1 MENKFW
7 IQDFSVLFK
16 DNNWLKFVPTSKMSN
31 IEKLNSM
38 ARYFLY
44 LGVILY
50 FFKNDKKY
58 LILGLMGVVFTIYL
72 YKNKEVESFTE
83 TCTKPTYDN
92 PYMNVLVNEY
102 NDDKPPP
109 CKLDTLEKKEDFNE
123 KKNFNL
129 YKNVSDIFER
139 ENFER
144 HFTVPT
150 TDYINNQT
158 EFAKWL
164 YSNDT
169 VCKEDLNRCINNDL
183 RRN

>member
-83 TCTKPTYDN
+83 TCTKQTYDN

-102 NDDKPPP
+102 ND
-109 CKLDTLEKKEDFNE
+109 KK
-123 KKNFNL
+123 
-129 YKNVSDIFER
+129 SR
-139 ENFER
+139 EL
-144 HFTVPT
+144 
-150 TDYINNQT
+150 I
-158 EFAKWL
+158 
-164 YSNDT
+164 
-169 VCKEDLNRCINNDL
+169 
-183 RRN
+183 

>member
-7 IQDFSVLFK
+7 TQNFSILFK
-16 DNNWLKFVPTSKMSN
+16 NNNWLKFIPTNKMNN

-58 LILGLMGVVFTIYL
+58 LILGLMGMVFTIYL
-72 YKNKEVESFTE
+72 YKNNYKENFNDN
-83 TCTKPTYDN
+83 CTKPTQNN
-92 PYMNVLVNEY
+92 PFMNVLVNEY
-102 NDDKPPP
+102 NDDKSAP
-109 CKLDTLEKKEDFNE
+109 CKLDTPEKIEDFNQ

-150 TDYINNQT
+150 KDYINNQT

-169 VCKEDLNRCINNDL
+169 LCKEDLNKCINNDL

>member
-7 IQDFSVLFK
+7 TQDFSVLFK
-16 DNNWLKFVPTSKMSN
+16 NNNWLKFVPTNKMGN

-58 LILGLMGVVFTIYL
+58 LILGLMGMVFTIYL
-72 YKNKEVESFTE
+72 FKNKEVESFTE

-102 NDDKPPP
+102 NDDKLPP
-109 CKLDTLEKKEDFNE
+109 CKLDTAEKKEDFNQ

-129 YKNVSDIFER
+129 YKDVSDIFER

>member
-1 MENKFW
+1 M
-7 IQDFSVLFK
+7 
-16 DNNWLKFVPTSKMSN
+16 
-31 IEKLNSM
+31 
-38 ARYFLY
+38 
-44 LGVILY
+44 
-50 FFKNDKKY
+50 
-58 LILGLMGVVFTIYL
+58 VFTIYL
-72 YKNKEVESFTE
+72 YKNRQEKEKFES
-83 TCTKPTYDN
+83 CTKPTYNN

-109 CKLDTLEKKEDFNE
+109 CKLDTKEMKDDFDQ
-123 KKNFNL
+123 KRNFNL
-129 YKNVSDIFER
+129 YKNVSDIFQKQ
-139 ENFER
+139 NLER

-169 VCKEDLNRCINNDL
+169 VCKENLNKCIHNDL